1 MSKETIEMLVE
12 GGNAKPG
19 PTTAPKF
26 SQYKVNM
33 GEIFQK
39 INEETKEY
47 KGMNVPVK
55 IVIDTET
62 KSYSISVGVPPIS
75 SLIKKE
81 LKLDKIG
88 SSGSKKQ
95 VAEAEKPKEEKKEE
109 KPKKEVAKE
118 QPKETKEAPKE
129 AEPVEEKP
137 KVRVIVGNLTIE
149 QCVKIAKMKQS
160 GLLSKNLKNAVKEVV
175 GSCVSMPITVEGK
188 PPKEVLKEIDSGMY
202 DSKFIKS

>member
-1 MSKETIEMLVE
+1 MAKETIDLLVE

-26 SQYKVNM
+26 SQYKINM

-55 IVIDTET
+55 VIIDTDT
-62 KSYSISVGVPPIS
+62 KDYVIKVGVPPVS

-81 LKLDKIG
+81 LKLEKIG
-88 SSGSKKQ
+88 SGPKK
-95 VAEAEKPKEEKKEE
+95 EKTEEKGDAGKKTEKKEKIE
-109 KPKKEVAKE
+109 KPPASEDE
-118 QPKETKEAPKE
+118 PKT
-129 AEPVEEKP
+129 
-137 KVRVIVGNLTIE
+137 RVIVGNLTID
-149 QCVKIAKMKQS
+149 QCIKIAKMKQS
-160 GLLSKNLKNAVKEVV
+160 GLLSKTLKKAVKEVV

-188 PPKEVLKEIDSGMY
+188 KPKEVLKDIDNGVY
-202 DSKFIKS
+202 DNKLQ

>member
-1 MSKETIEMLVE
+1 MSKETIDLLIE

-26 SQYKVNM
+26 SQYKINM
-33 GEIFQK
+33 GELFSK

-55 IVIDTET
+55 VIIDTDT
-62 KSYSISVGVPPIS
+62 KEYSIKVGVPPVS

-81 LKLDKIG
+81 LKLEKIG
-88 SSGSKKQ
+88 SSGSKKAAA
-95 VAEAEKPKEEKKEE
+95 VED
-109 KPKKEVAKE
+109 PKK
-118 QPKETKEAPKE
+118 TKD
-129 AEPVEEKP
+129 EKIEKTDKP
-137 KVRVIVGNLTIE
+137 ERKIVGNLTID
-149 QCVKIAKMKQS
+149 QCIKIAKMKYS

-188 PPKEVLKEIDSGMY
+188 SPKQVLIEIDQGTY
-202 DSKFIKS
+202 DNKLE